1 MKHILPEGHEKA
13 LKQAFYNTA
22 ALVFVFLVAGATIAV
37 YHILE
42 AFIRPLLWAVLCGT
56 FLHPFKNT
64 LTRTLQAWL
73 RGLRNSGT
81 PLAVGAVMLPI
92 KVIDSASETLG
103 SILMAHLKLI
113 IAFSVGLPTV
123 YILYYFGPLV
133 KILGI
138 IQSLFFFTYELIGYL
153 STIWV
158 LTLILGYILV
168 VIFYWTPQ
176 SSPFLKHLAV
186 PVWIAL
192 LLQIITLAGPLR
204 VPLFIILVTMLIVGF
219 LAEMKARRT
228 STVTSPDAPDPSEAS
243 PWALF
248 FGVQTTPE
256 ASPSEDV
263 TRTPSAES
271 SNDGK
276 KPPETLGHTGRP
288 KVEKPS
294 KAKRSLSDNCFIAL
308 FWALVLVR
316 VWINFWVIQ
325 LLPALL
331 IFLFIKRLGMLSHV
345 GGIAFIKEKM
355 GPHLMKARTWLEERR
370 DAFAP
375 SPIQGMAKMVIR
387 GDRKIVAFLEDSL
400 DSVMSIVIILALLL
414 GAIMCGMFVCV
425 QVHQETVHLLTV
437 TSNVANKTLHPDV
450 NKWMPKGDDMQKA
463 LDTMIENAYVYGR
476 EYIASKQ
483 NPSVDGIFHMMVNT
497 LLSGTTKDKAK
508 LENHVLEVWDKMYN
522 SWKQREHQHVLG
534 ATIKPILMSV
544 SINDSLMN
552 QTQNLPSVDN
562 RNLALT
568 NWSSLWESMN
578 KLEEFNYETIMS
590 FVQENIGTFMAAL
603 ESVWLVLKSNISLAL
618 NVVTAIIS
626 LLFGGGTAL
635 LNFVLGVIIFLSTL
649 FYLLASSGDRYKP
662 MDWIMRMVP
671 SDGSPA
677 ANSFGLAVEGA
688 ISGVFMASF
697 KMAAFY
703 GLYTWLMHTIF
714 DINIVFIP
722 SALAAL
728 FGAIPFLGTYW
739 AALPA
744 VIELWIVQGLGLK
757 AVLLLLCH
765 FLPMCFV
772 DTAIYSDIRG
782 GGHPYLTGLAIAGGL
797 YWMGLEG
804 AIIGPI
810 LLCSLIVAFNVYG
823 NMVSPEDS
831 GAKSKSSVVR
841 ALKEDRRVTFNLQSS
856 CKRPGDLQTSRSAT
870 G

>member
-483 NPSVDGIFHMMVNT
+483 NPSVDGIFHMM
-497 LLSGTTKDKAK
+497 
-508 LENHVLEVWDKMYN
+508 
-522 SWKQREHQHVLG
+522 
-534 ATIKPILMSV
+534 
-544 SINDSLMN
+544 N

-841 ALKEDRRVTFNLQSS
+841 ALKEDRRVTFNLQRRES
-856 CKRPGDLQTSRSAT
+856 CPAPEQSEQFVRRYLWFS
-870 G
+870 